1 MRTHPTP
8 NASQG
13 ADGVLEVF
21 ARGFDQQ
28 IWLRK
33 QQPALATALSS
44 TPITAARQPQPQ
56 PQQPQQPQPQQQQ
69 QQPVAAAAAAAAG
82 GWGEWASLG
91 GDFLPFPC

>member
-56 PQQPQQPQPQQQQ
+56 PQQQQQPQQP
-69 QQPVAAAAAAAAG
+69 VAAAAAAAAAG

>member
-56 PQQPQQPQPQQQQ
+56 QPQPQQQQ
-69 QQPVAAAAAAAAG
+69 QQPVAVAAAAAAAG

>member
-8 NASQG
+8 NANQG

-33 QQPALATALSS
+33 QQPALATALAS
-44 TPITAARQPQPQ
+44 TPIIAAR
-56 PQQPQQPQPQQQQ
+56 QPQQPQPQQQQ
-69 QQPVAAAAAAAAG
+69 SAAAAG

>member
-56 PQQPQQPQPQQQQ
+56 PQQPQQP
-69 QQPVAAAAAAAAG
+69 VAAAAAAAAG